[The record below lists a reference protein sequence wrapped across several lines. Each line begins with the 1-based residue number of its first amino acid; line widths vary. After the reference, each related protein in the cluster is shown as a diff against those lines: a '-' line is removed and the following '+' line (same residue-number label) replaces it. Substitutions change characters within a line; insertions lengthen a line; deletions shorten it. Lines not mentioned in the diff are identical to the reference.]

1 MFRIIAL
8 GTNGFIP
15 TFNRH
20 TMSYLLMDES
30 EEVIIL
36 DAGTGISR
44 LFEPQISE
52 IIKSKKRLNIFLSH
66 YHLDHI
72 IGLSY
77 LPGLL
82 PTRPIRLFAPSKPY
96 VEVEA
101 EDAVNKLLNPP
112 LFSLSFKN
120 YPGNTELIP
129 VIDSEIRING
139 YLFQFIKLSHPGG
152 SMGIRIDDNICYI
165 TDTSMDQQYADF
177 ISGCGY
183 LLHEVWMTKEEAE
196 EKGKGAS
203 GHSVLEDVIELS
215 VNAGVKNLIPIHLHP
230 KWSEEMLLNNIRMF
244 QNEKV
249 NIIPVTDGKMIV
261 CENQDVG

>member
-1 MFRIIAL
+1 MVRIIAL

-20 TMSYLLMDES
+20 TMSYLLIDDSDEI
-30 EEVIIL
+30 IIL

-44 LFEPQISE
+44 MLEPQISK
-52 IIKSKKRLNIFLSH
+52 IIKSKKRINIFLSH

-77 LPGLL
+77 LPGLW
-82 PTRPIRLFAPSKPY
+82 PTKPIRLFAPSKPY
-96 VEVEA
+96 VEVKA

-112 LFSLSFKN
+112 LFSLSFGN
-120 YPGNTELIP
+120 YPNKTELIP
-129 VIDSEIRING
+129 VSSSELRING

-152 SMGIRIDDNICYI
+152 SMGIKIDNKICYI
-165 TDTSMDQQYADF
+165 TDTFVNQEYVDF
-177 ISGCGY
+177 VWGCEY
-183 LLHEVWMTKEEAE
+183 LLHEVWMSKEEA
-196 EKGKGAS
+196 KKSRKGAS

-215 VNAGVKNLIPIHLHP
+215 VKAKVKNVIPIHLHP
-230 KWSEEMLLNNIRMF
+230 KWSEEMLLDNLRMF
-244 QNEKV
+244 QNGKV